1 MHVLCRGY
9 VLQAKTVWLRFY
21 WILVSFYDEDFLLNC
36 GKRYFVDIL
45 GISFDSSMPQQQ
57 VLWRKFRYM
66 HKLCR
71 GYILQANTGWLRF
84 SKNSSLLA
92 LQYIWYSSKEFARV
106 SGHTCLLDK
115 DRRLI
120 DRALLMQAI
129 HRTLSHPLYGKSF
142 WYDWIFSWNARSII
156 DGRPNIES
164 KQGAQYQSVQNRIFV
179 FPYDDSFWVVNRL
192 ENILSFSWSTM
203 WWQRSHSGAQ
213 SSIMGCLYTMPLRL
227 FRAHVIYLST

>member
-1 MHVLCRGY
+1 MHELCRGY
-9 VLQAKTVWLRFY
+9 VLQAKNVWLRFY
-21 WILVSFYDEDFLLNC
+21 WILVSFYDGDFLLNC

-115 DRRLI
+115 DRCLI
-120 DRALLMQAI
+120 DRALLRQAI
-129 HRTLSHPLYGKSF
+129 HRTLSHSPYGKSF
-142 WYDWIFSWNARSII
+142 CTIRDFLGMQGSII

-164 KQGAQYQSVQNRIFV
+164 KQGA
-179 FPYDDSFWVVNRL
+179 
-192 ENILSFSWSTM
+192 
-203 WWQRSHSGAQ
+203 
-213 SSIMGCLYTMPLRL
+213 
-227 FRAHVIYLST
+227 